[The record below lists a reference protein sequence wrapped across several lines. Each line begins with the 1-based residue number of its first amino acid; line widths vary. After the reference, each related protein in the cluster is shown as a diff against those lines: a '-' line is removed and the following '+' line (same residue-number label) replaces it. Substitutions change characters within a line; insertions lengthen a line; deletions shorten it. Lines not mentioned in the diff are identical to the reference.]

1 MGKSGESRWLVQT
14 VDLDYTNLTYHLERT
29 MFVRDGGLMMT
40 VQTLTLELS
49 NLMAMPETVV
59 IRKGMLALIAKEV
72 RLAEQE
78 IAEIRERYDVFSK
91 DALLHAIQT
100 GDVPEHPAWEDY
112 IIWKNKEAH
121 IAQLRQMAEKT

>member
-1 MGKSGESRWLVQT
+1 
-14 VDLDYTNLTYHLERT
+14 

-72 RLAEQE
+72 RLAEHE

-91 DALLHAIQT
+91 EALFQAIQI
-100 GDVPEHPAWEDY
+100 GVVPEHPAWEDY
-112 IIWKNKEAH
+112 IVWKNKEAH
-121 IAQLRQMAEKT
+121 IAELRRMAEKA